1 MKVQCWKCHRH
12 RSPKVPMDRYT
23 YDLAYK
29 DKPVQSLP
37 VWQCRDVVSC
47 TAAQIQQDG
56 TAIPDAIQQH
66 MKGKS

>member
-1 MKVQCWKCHRH
+1 
-12 RSPKVPMDRYT
+12 MDRYT

-47 TAAQIQQDG
+47 TAEQIQQDG

>member
-1 MKVQCWKCHRH
+1 
-12 RSPKVPMDRYT
+12 MDSHT
-23 YDLAYK
+23 YEYAYK
-29 DKPVQSLP
+29 DKPTETMP

-47 TAAQIQQDG
+47 TAAQIQRDG